1 MTGQDHQEEFGKF
14 FEANREQLIGL
25 AYLWCGDR
33 QEARD
38 LAQETLARTW
48 QRWSEVSAH
57 PNPEAWA
64 RRVLHNLC
72 ASRWRRLKIERSAVA
87 RSHVNTAAQSS
98 TEDSTIDV
106 ARLVA
111 KLPPRPRR
119 ALVLH
124 DVVGLSVEEIAVEMG
139 AREGTV
145 RSWLSRSR
153 RTIRRQLTEEGLETG
168 VIGDG

>member
-1 MTGQDHQEEFGKF
+1 LTGQDHQGEFRKF

-38 LAQETLARTW
+38 LAQETLTRAW
-48 QRWSEVSAH
+48 QRWGEVSAH

-87 RSHVNTAAQSS
+87 RSHVNTAQSS
-98 TEDSTIDV
+98 TEESTIDV

-111 KLPPRPRR
+111 KLPTRPRR

-153 RTIRRQLTEEGLETG
+153 TAIRRQLAEEGLETG

>member
-1 MTGQDHQEEFGKF
+1 M
-14 FEANREQLIGL
+14 
-25 AYLWCGDR
+25 
-33 QEARD
+33 
-38 LAQETLARTW
+38 
-48 QRWSEVSAH
+48 
-57 PNPEAWA
+57 
-64 RRVLHNLC
+64 LHNLC